1 MNTNSNFKLY
11 EIKDALGIYREQCH
25 VALRLRRTYK
35 CVCSCGNMSSSY
47 IDNDRKS
54 LCYKC
59 SSEIARLV
67 FWRSVCFKRLARL
80 IFWRSACFKELPEDL
95 LNHIMDMVNTS
106 DKIFLNREQEKRAET
121 SKFAAKI
128 QKFYRARKLVGSNPY
143 DFCTLHTL
151 KRFYVVKY
159 EPEWLKHF
167 PMSFCN
173 YFNLPLH
180 EPYRNIGDNYV
191 EKFYSFC
198 GLYGVG
204 KADLES
210 YGW

>member
-11 EIKDALGIYREQCH
+11 EIKDALGIYRERRH
-25 VALRLRRTYK
+25 GVLPLRRSYK

-47 IDNDRKS
+47 IDNNRKS

-59 SSEIARLV
+59 SSEIATRV
-67 FWRSVCFKRLARL
+67 FWRSVCFK
-80 IFWRSACFKELPEDL
+80 ELPEDL
-95 LNHIMDMVNTS
+95 VNRVMDMINTS
-106 DKIFLNREQEKRAET
+106 DKVFLNREQEKRTET

-128 QKFYRARKLVGSNPY
+128 QKFYRARKLVGGNPY

-159 EPEWLKHF
+159 EPEWLKDF

-198 GLYGVG
+198 ALYGVG